1 MSTFSSLK
9 IELIGTGEQSGT
21 WGDTTNVNLGT
32 AIEEAITGTVD
43 VTFADAPVVL
53 TLTNT
58 NGSQAARNLRLNLVG
73 TAATPQDLQVPA
85 IEKQY
90 IVQNNTAST
99 ITVKNATGTGV
110 AVPAGKSMTVFNTGA
125 NVVLVNTHI
134 QNASIDNSPIGV
146 ITPAA
151 AAFTTAVVSDDLFF
165 LTTSNRIYG
174 NFSSATVS
182 ERVSFQSSALNTGT
196 YVSALPN
203 GTATESGFA
212 AVNNSNPTNASY
224 TAVATTS
231 ALSVIQ
237 ASRTGTGTYLPLMLE
252 VNNAERLRINTAGAI
267 SIGTSGTNFGTNN
280 QFLISRGNALS
291 PTWQSL
297 IVSIPLIIDGDGFV
311 ATTGV
316 KAYIQ
321 IPFACTITGWTL
333 LADVSTSTTVDIWK
347 STYAGFPPTIGNS
360 ITALATPSLGATNKS
375 TSTTLTGWT
384 TSVAAGD
391 VLAFNVNGNSAA
403 TKITLSLTAVR
414 V

>member
-1 MSTFSSLK
+1 MSTYSSLK
-9 IELIGTGEQSGT
+9 IELIGTGEQPGD
-21 WGDTTNVNLGT
+21 WGFTTNVNLGT
-32 AIEEAITGTVD
+32 AIEEAITGSVD

-53 TLTNT
+53 TLTDT
-58 NGSQAARNLRLNLVG
+58 NGTQAARNLRLNLIG
-73 TAATPQDLQVPA
+73 TAATAQDLQVPA

-90 IVQNNTAST
+90 IVRNNTAST
-99 ITVKNATGTGV
+99 ITIKNATGTGV
-110 AVPAGKSMTVFNTGA
+110 AVPAGKSMTVFNTGT

-134 QNASIDNSPIGV
+134 QDASIDNSPIGV

-203 GTATESGFA
+203 GTATETGFA

-280 QFLISRGNALS
+280 QFLISRGDALS

-321 IPFACTITGWTL
+321 IPFPCTITGWSM
-333 LADVSTSTTVDIWK
+333 LADVATSAVIDVWK
-347 STYAGFPPTIGNS
+347 DTYANYPPTVADT
-360 ITALATPSLGATNKS
+360 ITGSAKPTLTAANKAQS
-375 TSTTLTGWT
+375 SVLTGWT
-384 TSVAAGD
+384 TSIAAGD
-391 VLAFNVNGNSAA
+391 VLAFNLSSNTAA
-403 TKITLSLTAVR
+403 TRITLSLTAVR